1 MARITPIAVI
11 SRMSGKVSSDSDMY
25 FATNKQTGR
34 VYTAKIGES
43 NSTPSEA
50 QMMQRNKFA
59 AKSQLVSEWFAANKP
74 SDTAPN
80 GTDEYQ
86 RIATAFKA
94 QHSCGS
100 IRAYVF
106 ARMADDGTLT
116 LIS

>member
-1 MARITPIAVI
+1 
-11 SRMSGKVSSDSDMY
+11 MSGKVSSDSDMY

-50 QMMQRNKFA
+50 QMMQRNK
-59 AKSQLVSEWFAANKP
+59 FAANKP